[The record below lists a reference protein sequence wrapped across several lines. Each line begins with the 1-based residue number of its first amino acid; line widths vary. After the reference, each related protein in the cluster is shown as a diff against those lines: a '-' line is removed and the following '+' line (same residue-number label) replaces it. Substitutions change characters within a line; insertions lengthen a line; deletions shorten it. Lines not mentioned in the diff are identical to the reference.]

1 MNKFQIVAIIV
12 FITAYAAIAL
22 EHKFHLNKSAIA
34 LATGAILW
42 LFVSLSGA
50 PQLNEE
56 LVRAGADVFAIV
68 IFLLAAMSLVE
79 ILAHYRFFDVL
90 RGKLYALKLDDG
102 KQFLLLS
109 FLAFGLSGII
119 DNLTTTIIMIQI
131 ARQFFKGR
139 NLLLMGAAIVISA
152 NAGGAFSP
160 IGDVTTVML
169 WFAGKFSALEVIAQG
184 ILPSLALWV
193 VANILLHR
201 KLHNDS
207 KDENKE
213 VVTQL
218 IQSEKIVVAAVFLS
232 FLLPL
237 GMSAVGLPPYMGLLL
252 GLGGVWLLID
262 LFKRYLPRT
271 THLTA
276 SIEDLIRKSD
286 ISSLKFFIG
295 ILLAVSALHTLGVL
309 ELLAEAVYGHAPSVG
324 ALIGGNISL
333 GVLSAILD
341 NVPLTAIAI
350 QILNSTDSSLWVLLA
365 LTAGTGGSLLVIGSA
380 AGVVAMGMLKE
391 LNFSNY
397 FKLAFFPALAG
408 YIAAVAVWMLQRSV
422 LF

>member
-1 MNKFQIVAIIV
+1 MDLVQIVASIIFV
-12 FITAYAAIAL
+12 LAYVGIAL
-22 EHKFHLNKSAIA
+22 EHKLHLNKSAVA
-34 LATGAILW
+34 LAAGGVLW
-42 LFVSLSGA
+42 LLASISHAEHLSD
-50 PQLNEE
+50 E
-56 LVRAGADVFAIV
+56 LIHAGADVFAIV

-90 RGKLYALKLDDG
+90 RGKLYALKLNDS
-102 KQFLLLS
+102 KQFILLS
-109 FLAFGLSGII
+109 LLAFGLSAII

-139 NLLLMGAAIVISA
+139 NLLLMGAAIVVSA

-169 WFAGKFSALEVIAQG
+169 WFAGKFSAGQIILQG
-184 ILPSLALWV
+184 ILPAVALWA
-193 VANILLHR
+193 VATGLMYR
-201 KLHNDS
+201 KLD
-207 KDENKE
+207 KDTLDTNTEI
-213 VVTQL
+213 VTKWL
-218 IQSEKIVVAAVFLS
+218 RSEKIIIFTVFTS

-237 GMSAVGLPPYMGLLL
+237 AMSAFSLPPYMGLLL
-252 GLGGVWLLID
+252 GLGVVWLAID
-262 LFKRYLPRT
+262 LFKRYVPRE

-276 SIEDLIRKSD
+276 SIEDLIRKTD
-286 ISSLKFFIG
+286 IASLKFFIG
-295 ILLAVSALHTLGVL
+295 ILLSVAALHTMGVL
-309 ELLAEAVYGHAPSVG
+309 EKLATLVYGSVPTET

-333 GVLSAILD
+333 GLLSAILD

-350 QILNSTDSSLWVLLA
+350 QILNTGNESLWVLLA
-365 LTAGTGGSLLVIGSA
+365 LAVGTGGSLLVIGSA

-391 LNFSNY
+391 LNFGNY

-408 YIAAVAVWMLQRSV
+408 YVAAMAVWGVQYF